1 VDIKETKKIRNDKN
15 FKSKHRNLMIQF
27 GNAEGKRQ
35 DGIDSDADET
45 SDSEMYKIIRSAVQV
60 VVWSS
65 TRIDKVDK
73 VRY

>member
-1 VDIKETKKIRNDKN
+1 
-15 FKSKHRNLMIQF
+15 MIQF